1 MHYVMHPFRSRFRQ
15 NTAESFLGVLV
26 LFKGVKEGVET
37 QRDMNRIYMD
47 VYVIQVGSV
56 VLLLLWSVISVVS

>member
-1 MHYVMHPFRSRFRQ
+1 MHYVMHPFRLRFRQ

-47 VYVIQVGSV
+47 VYIIQVGIV

>member
-1 MHYVMHPFRSRFRQ
+1 MHYVMHPFLSQFGQ

-26 LFKGVKEGVET
+26 LLKGVKEGVET
-37 QRDMNRIYMD
+37 QRDMNGIYMD
-47 VYVIQVGSV
+47 VYIIQVESV